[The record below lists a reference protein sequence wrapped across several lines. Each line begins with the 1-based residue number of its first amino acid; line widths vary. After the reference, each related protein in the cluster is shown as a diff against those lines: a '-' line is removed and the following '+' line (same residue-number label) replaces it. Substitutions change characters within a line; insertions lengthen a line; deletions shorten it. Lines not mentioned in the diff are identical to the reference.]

1 MILYNMIYI
10 IYDINDNNQMT
21 LHIPFAAQSTLGKS
35 LDKVSDVLQ
44 TLMASPAWWELHAF
58 IMDIN
63 TKTNNK

>member
-1 MILYNMIYI
+1 MYYLI
-10 IYDINDNNQMT
+10 I
-21 LHIPFAAQSTLGKS
+21 HISFVAQSTLGKS
-35 LDKVSDVLQ
+35 LDKASDVLQ